1 MKKKMVVYQSRDA
14 QDSRLDPAAQMKTNT
29 NHKDKQ

>member
-1 MKKKMVVYQSRDA
+1 MVVYRMSRDA

-29 NHKDKQ
+29 KHKDKQ